1 MDREQRKNRR
11 RKIVRYIS
19 LAVFLLIITLLT
31 VKAYPYVKGLDFR
44 NEEDREKLLSLFDR
58 FDTFWSI
65 IVFVLLQALQVV
77 IAIIPPIQI
86 VGGMM
91 FGWFFGAIFSFAG
104 VMLGTFV
111 IFLLVR
117 FLGRPIVEAFVSD
130 KHLEKFDFLNDE
142 DKLIRIL
149 IVLYVIPGVP
159 KDVLSYIVPLT
170 KIKRR
175 DFFMYVMPF
184 RIPAV
189 LLSALFGQSLMSGS
203 YVLMI
208 VLICVFVLIAV
219 LGFVFREKIITGL
232 KTRKKER
239 KDNE

>member
-130 KHLEKFDFLNDE
+130 KHLEKFAFLNDE

-170 KIKRR
+170 KINRR

>member
-19 LAVFLLIITLLT
+19 LAVFLLVITLLT

-130 KHLEKFDFLNDE
+130 KHLEKFAFLNDE

-170 KIKRR
+170 KINRR

>member
-19 LAVFLLIITLLT
+19 LTVFLLIITLLT

-130 KHLEKFDFLNDE
+130 KHLEKFAFLNDE

>member
-130 KHLEKFDFLNDE
+130 KHLEKFAFLNDE

>member
-130 KHLEKFDFLNDE
+130 KHLEKFAFLNDE

-208 VLICVFVLIAV
+208 VLVCVFVLIAV

>member
-130 KHLEKFDFLNDE
+130 KHLEKFAFLNDE

-239 KDNE
+239 KDIE

>member
-19 LAVFLLIITLLT
+19 LAVFLLVITLLT

-130 KHLEKFDFLNDE
+130 KHLEKFAFLNDE